1 MQIAFSIFHITYFT
15 QFLILLTLCESSKVV
30 LITMAAILMMSAKSA
45 TLSLLKI
52 KLLRYKDYDILI
64 SVHDIISKFYHMT
77 QIVL

>member
-1 MQIAFSIFHITYFT
+1 MFHITYFT

-30 LITMAAILMMSAKSA
+30 LITVAAILMMSAKSA

>member
-1 MQIAFSIFHITYFT
+1 MFHITYFT